1 MAVKSPEVSRV
12 LLHGNNNNN
21 NKYKYKTQL
30 KIIYFII
37 FYGTTNLGFEM
48 GLAMVN
54 YYSIRR

>member
-1 MAVKSPEVSRV
+1 V

-37 FYGTTNLGFEM
+37 FYGTSNLGFEM